1 MKNFKSYLT
10 EAAKS
15 PNWYK
20 GLYKHQ
26 KGIFYRG
33 EDPKTRKSGAGLGA
47 LGTGIYLTW
56 ERDTALAYANLSRAG
71 TMAGVVVEF
80 KVPANLK
87 LADSKGE
94 DFLSVLE
101 KMGITGYSADPM
113 FAKALTFELKKMGYD
128 GVVSD
133 DKIEGLVIFEP
144 RKVKKIK

>member
-1 MKNFKSYLT
+1 MKSFKSYIT
-10 EAAKS
+10 EAVKS

-20 GLYKHQ
+20 SLYRKQ

-56 ERDTALAYANLSRAG
+56 EESIAKAYANLGSK
-71 TMAGVVVEF
+71 GVVVEF

-113 FAKALTFELKKMGYD
+113 FAKAVTFELKRMGYD

-133 DKIEGLVIFEP
+133 DKIEGLVIFDDK
-144 RKVKKIK
+144 KVKKVK

>member
-1 MKNFKSYLT
+1 M
-10 EAAKS
+10 AKS
-15 PNWYK
+15 
-20 GLYKHQ
+20 
-26 KGIFYRG
+26 
-33 EDPKTRKSGAGLGA
+33 
-47 LGTGIYLTW
+47 
-56 ERDTALAYANLSRAG
+56 
-71 TMAGVVVEF
+71 
-80 KVPANLK
+80 NLK

>member
-1 MKNFKSYLT
+1 MKTFKEFLS
-10 EAAKS
+10 EAVKS

-20 GLYKHQ
+20 SLYRKQ

-56 ERDTALAYANLSRAG
+56 EESTANAYANLAQG
-71 TMAGVVVEF
+71 KGVVVSF
-80 KVPANLK
+80 KVPSNLK

-94 DFLSVLE
+94 DFISVLE
-101 KMGITGYSADPM
+101 KMGISGYSADPM
-113 FAKALTFELKKMGYD
+113 FAKAVTFELKRMGYD

-144 RKVKKIK
+144 KKVKKIK

>member
-1 MKNFKSYLT
+1 MKSFKEFLI
-10 EAAKS
+10 EGVKS

-20 GLYKHQ
+20 SLYRKQ

-56 ERDTALAYANLSRAG
+56 EESTANAYANLAG
-71 TMAGVVVEF
+71 KGVVVSF
-80 KVPANLK
+80 KVPSNLK

-94 DFLSVLE
+94 DFISVLE
-101 KMGITGYSADPM
+101 KMGISGYSADPM
-113 FAKALTFELKKMGYD
+113 FAKAVTFELKRMGYD

-144 RKVKKIK
+144 KKVKKIK

>member
-1 MKNFKSYLT
+1 MKSFKSYIT
-10 EAAKS
+10 EAVKS

-20 GLYKHQ
+20 SLYRKQ

-56 ERDTALAYANLSRAG
+56 EESVAKAYANLG
-71 TMAGVVVEF
+71 GQGVVIKF
-80 KVPANLK
+80 KIPSNLK

-133 DKIEGLVIFEP
+133 DKIEGLVIFDD

>member
-1 MKNFKSYLT
+1 MKSFKTYIT
-10 EAAKS
+10 EAVKS

-20 GLYKHQ
+20 SLYSKQ

-56 ERDTALAYANLSRAG
+56 ERDTALAYANLA
-71 TMAGVVVEF
+71 TKGVVVEF

-87 LADSKGE
+87 LADSKGD
-94 DFLSVLE
+94 DFLSALE

-113 FAKALTFELKKMGYD
+113 FAKAVTFELKKMGYD
-128 GVVSD
+128 GVISD
-133 DKIEGLVIFEP
+133 DRIEGLVIFDDK
-144 RKVKKIK
+144 KVKKVK

>member
-1 MKNFKSYLT
+1 MESFKSYIT
-10 EAAKS
+10 EAVKS

-20 GLYKHQ
+20 SLYRKQ

-56 ERDTALAYANLSRAG
+56 ERDTALAYANLA
-71 TMAGVVVEF
+71 TKGVVVEF

-133 DKIEGLVIFEP
+133 DKIEGLVIFDDK
-144 RKVKKIK
+144 KVKKVK

>member
-1 MKNFKSYLT
+1 MGQMKTFKEFLS
-10 EAAKS
+10 EAVKS

-20 GLYKHQ
+20 SLYRKQ

-56 ERDTALAYANLSRAG
+56 EESTANAYANLAQG
-71 TMAGVVVEF
+71 KGVVVSF
-80 KVPANLK
+80 KVPSNLK

-94 DFLSVLE
+94 DFISVLE
-101 KMGITGYSADPM
+101 KMGISGYSADPM
-113 FAKALTFELKKMGYD
+113 FAKAVTFELKRMGYD

-144 RKVKKIK
+144 KKVKKIK

>member
-1 MKNFKSYLT
+1 MKSFKSYIT
-10 EAAKS
+10 EAVKS

-20 GLYKHQ
+20 SLYRKQ

-56 ERDTALAYANLSRAG
+56 EESIAKAYANLGSK
-71 TMAGVVVEF
+71 GVVVEF

>member
-1 MKNFKSYLT
+1 MKTFKEFLS
-10 EAAKS
+10 EAVKS

-20 GLYKHQ
+20 SLYRKQ

-56 ERDTALAYANLSRAG
+56 EESTANAYANLAQG
-71 TMAGVVVEF
+71 KGVVVSF
-80 KVPANLK
+80 KVPSNLK

-94 DFLSVLE
+94 DFISVLE
-101 KMGITGYSADPM
+101 KMGISGYSADPM
-113 FAKALTFELKKMGYD
+113 FAKAVTFELKRMGYD

-144 RKVKKIK
+144 KRVKKVK

>member
-1 MKNFKSYLT
+1 MKLFKEFLS
-10 EAAKS
+10 EGVKS

-20 GLYKHQ
+20 SLYRKQ

-56 ERDTALAYANLSRAG
+56 DSNTANAYANLAKG
-71 TMAGVVVEF
+71 KGVVVSF
-80 KVPANLK
+80 KVPSNLK

-94 DFLSVLE
+94 DFISVLE
-101 KMGITGYSADPM
+101 KMGISGYSADPM
-113 FAKALTFELKKMGYD
+113 FAKAVTFELKRMGYD

-144 RKVKKIK
+144 KRVKKVK